1 MNETITTIV
10 NLLFEDVAE
19 TEETLAMREEILNNC
34 QERFSDLVMDGMD
47 ADTATAAIVESLKGM
62 EEVLQHYP
70 RKTDVN
76 APADEQAFRAAGFEE
91 TPVFAEEQPEAPFRS
106 AYTFAPVNIQTV
118 SAQLTGE
125 DVDIGPSPD
134 GLVHVS
140 CDNDSLCL
148 KAEVTGG
155 TLHIRVE
162 DQEEA
167 DSAEESIEFPREFDL
182 ASLGDTIQKI
192 FSASWKKIVRH
203 VTAHEND
210 ATITILL
217 PKSSGIAVE
226 ISTISGDFQVDD
238 LELGGLRLS
247 STSGDV
253 NLSRLAMNS
262 CKVTTTSGD
271 IDAEQV
277 TVRESVQ
284 LNTIDGDV
292 EWNGSCTGFKATT
305 VDGDVE
311 LVGSFLAAE
320 IKTVSGDVE
329 ARANEGCTVGRVGVQ
344 SISGDLSVSLPSAVQ
359 AAIQCKSM
367 SGSIHQ
373 HRGSVNGMGSASV
386 QLQTVSGD
394 ISVY

>member
-1 MNETITTIV
+1 MNETITNIV

-34 QERFSDLVMDGMD
+34 QERFSDLVADGMD

-70 RKTDVN
+70 RKADVN

-91 TPVFAEEQPEAPFRS
+91 IPVFDADQPAAPLRS
-106 AYTFAPVNIQTV
+106 AYTFAPADVQTI
-118 SAQLTGE
+118 SADLAGE
-125 DVDIGPSPD
+125 DVEIGPSAD

-148 KAEVTGG
+148 KAEVAGG
-155 TLHIRVE
+155 KLHISVE
-162 DQEEA
+162 EQEEA
-167 DSAEESIEFPREFDL
+167 AFEEESFEFPREFDL
-182 ASLGDTIQKI
+182 ASLGDTLQKL
-192 FSASWKKIVRH
+192 FSTSWKKIVRH
-203 VTAHEND
+203 VTTHESD
-210 ATITILL
+210 ATVTILL

-226 ISTISGDFQVDD
+226 ISTASGDFQVDD
-238 LELGGLRLS
+238 LELGSLRLS

-262 CKVTTTSGD
+262 CKATTTSGD

-284 LNTIDGDV
+284 LNTTSGDV
-292 EWNGSCTGFKATT
+292 EWNGSCTGFKASS
-305 VDGDVE
+305 VSGDVE
-311 LVGSFLAAE
+311 LEGSFLTAE
-320 IKTVSGDVE
+320 IKTVSGDIE
-329 ARANEGCTVGRVGVQ
+329 ARADEGCTVGHVGMQ
-344 SISGDLSVSLPSAVQ
+344 STSGDLSVSLPSALQ
-359 AAIQCKSM
+359 ADIQCKTL
-367 SGSIHQ
+367 SGNIHQ
-373 HRGSVNGMGSASV
+373 RRGSVSGTDSASV
-386 QLQTVSGD
+386 QLRTVSGN